1 MYSRSSGVSPAG
13 EDGAMSAPVRP
24 RTPSV
29 DVHGALLTAADALL
43 RREGLPGVTV
53 RGVAAE
59 AGVAPGG
66 VYSRFGGKDGL
77 VDALLIRGFDGLAAA
92 TAPRGERDARERL
105 RLCGRRARQFALE
118 NRPYY
123 EAMFLHERAWQRT
136 EQVAE
141 HAMAAFH
148 QLVNSV
154 EYAMA
159 AGFLRASDPFD
170 VAQQIFCVVH
180 GAIVC
185 EFNGLILSGDP
196 EVNYEAMLDLIER
209 SFGTP
214 D

>member
-1 MYSRSSGVSPAG
+1 MSEAPAARSA
-13 EDGAMSAPVRP
+13 

-29 DVHGALLTAADALL
+29 DVHGALLNAADALL

-92 TAPRGERDARERL
+92 TSPQGERDARERL
-105 RLCGRRARQFALE
+105 RMCGWRARQFALE

-123 EAMFLHERAWQRT
+123 EAMFLHERAWERT

-141 HAMAAFH
+141 HAMAAF
-148 QLVNSV
+148 QVLVGTV
-154 EYAMA
+154 DYAMA
-159 AGFLRASDPFD
+159 AGWLRAGDPFE
-170 VAQQIFCVVH
+170 VAQQIFCTVH

-185 EFNGLILSGDP
+185 EFNGLILTGDP
-196 EVNYEAMLDLIER
+196 EANYEAMLDLIER
-209 SFGTP
+209 SFGTAEA
-214 D
+214 

>member
-1 MYSRSSGVSPAG
+1 MRREDVEMAKAEPIRST
-13 EDGAMSAPVRP
+13 

-29 DVHGALLTAADALL
+29 DVHGLLLTAADAVL
-43 RREGLPGVTV
+43 RREGLAGVTV

-77 VDALLIRGFDGLAAA
+77 IDALLIRGFDDLGAA
-92 TAPRGERDARERL
+92 TAPRGESDARERL
-105 RLCGRRARQFALE
+105 RMCGWRVRQWALH

-123 EAMFLHERAWQRT
+123 EAMFLYERAWQRT

-141 HAMAAFH
+141 HAMAGFH
-148 QLVNSV
+148 VLVNTV
-154 EYAMA
+154 EYAMT
-159 AGFLRASDPFD
+159 AGFLRPSDPFE

-180 GAIVC
+180 GAILC
-185 EFNGLILSGDP
+185 EFNGLILTGDP
-196 EVNYEAMLDLIER
+196 AANYEAMLDTVER
-209 SFGTP
+209 SFGYPT